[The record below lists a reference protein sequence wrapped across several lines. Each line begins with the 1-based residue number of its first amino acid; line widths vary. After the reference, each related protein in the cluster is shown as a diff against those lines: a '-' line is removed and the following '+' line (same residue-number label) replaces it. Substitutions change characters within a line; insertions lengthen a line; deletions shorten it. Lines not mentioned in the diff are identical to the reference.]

1 MKNIETSV
9 GVIPTQEKKQE
20 EVVEEGKKYIRKEN
34 EVIFCLEEAPE
45 FQISAV
51 ARWGEN
57 ARGEILEQPDIY
69 FRHVSTGRLCQSV
82 WACLGDEVYDQY
94 AEEKWETLAYRLR
107 VMLRR
112 DLRRIVCGEKKY
124 EIHPSETIQ
133 KIIYTKM
140 EKEYNARGE
149 KTYKN
154 AINRENAREKKQIK
168 K

>member
-1 MKNIETSV
+1 MMKNIDAGMGAVPMRKKKEV
-9 GVIPTQEKKQE
+9 EVEK
-20 EVVEEGKKYIRKEN
+20 VEGEGKKYIRKEN

-57 ARGEILEQPDIY
+57 ARGEIVEQPDIY
-69 FRHVSTGRLCQSV
+69 FRHISSGRLCQGV

-124 EIHPSETIQ
+124 EMHPI
-133 KIIYTKM
+133 
-140 EKEYNARGE
+140 
-149 KTYKN
+149 
-154 AINRENAREKKQIK
+154 
-168 K
+168 

>member
-1 MKNIETSV
+1 MKNIGASV
-9 GVIPTQEKKQE
+9 SAVLTPEKK
-20 EVVEEGKKYIRKEN
+20 EVEKKIAEEGKKYIRKEN
-34 EVIFCLEEAPE
+34 EMIFCLEEAPE

-57 ARGEILEQPDIY
+57 ALGEIVDQPDIY
-69 FRHVSTGRLCQSV
+69 FRHISSGRLCQSV

-124 EIHPSETIQ
+124 EIHPI
-133 KIIYTKM
+133 
-140 EKEYNARGE
+140 
-149 KTYKN
+149 
-154 AINRENAREKKQIK
+154 
-168 K
+168 

>member
-1 MKNIETSV
+1 MENIGASV
-9 GVIPTQEKKQE
+9 SAVFTPEKK
-20 EVVEEGKKYIRKEN
+20 EVEKKIVEEEGRKYIRKEN

-57 ARGEILEQPDIY
+57 ARGEIVEQPDIY
-69 FRHVSTGRLCQSV
+69 FRHISSGRLCQGV

-124 EIHPSETIQ
+124 EIHPI
-133 KIIYTKM
+133 
-140 EKEYNARGE
+140 
-149 KTYKN
+149 
-154 AINRENAREKKQIK
+154 
-168 K
+168 